1 MTFSTGEEATYEQ
14 NCVVSENTWT
24 KNMDF
29 LWFMINPDHFRLKKK
44 KYIILFKRNERKEG
58 IMAMKSKDS
67 I

>member
-1 MTFSTGEEATYEQ
+1 MTFSTGEEASYEQ
-14 NCVVSENTWT
+14 NCVVSKNTWN
-24 KNMDF
+24 KNIDF

-44 KYIILFKRNERKEG
+44 YIILFKKNERKEG